1 MGKLGQGTGTTER
14 GHTPLVGDVCPRG
27 AGALDL
33 GSTGR
38 GAAACPGSGDAARVA
53 CPWSCLNLCP
63 FSLNPT
69 WFVLCTHEQRGL
81 TAVFV
86 TLPVQYPRL

>member
-1 MGKLGQGTGTTER
+1 MGKLGQSTGTTGR

-38 GAAACPGSGDAARVA
+38 GAAACPGSGDAAYT
-53 CPWSCLNLCP
+53 
-63 FSLNPT
+63 SLSRMPS
-69 WFVLCTHEQRGL
+69 VLS
-81 TAVFV
+81 
-86 TLPVQYPRL
+86 